1 MKQMKISILMVE
13 DNSDHALLA
22 RISLERTS
30 QMEVTVVQMPE
41 DCHAILREKEFD
53 IILLDYNLPSEN
65 GLSVLKR
72 IKRDNL
78 TDAPIVLVTG
88 HGHEKIAVEAMKA
101 GAFDYVVKSPDYPG
115 ILPNVVK
122 RVLSKFK
129 IYQDKKQMEAEI
141 VLRNKELQVLNSIS
155 EVLNQSLI
163 LEEILLGAIQRIS
176 DNLNLDTVGIYLRDG
191 RRHALTLKTG
201 LGAFEKIE
209 EFQRI
214 ELDARGV
221 KSMLIGKKSLVTD
234 CLANEASTFA
244 RTLAKQGIQSFI
256 SVPLTCKSRFLGV
269 CLAGSQD
276 KQYFA
281 ERRVDLLASIANQ
294 ISIAIENA
302 KLYSQTD
309 KLKNN
314 LENVFNSSLDM
325 IVTLSESGKIT
336 FHNEKF
342 ANVYVK
348 GKDVI
353 GRNFLELVPESLRDF
368 FSTKLQELQC
378 GKTSL
383 YETEM
388 LRKDKTSMP
397 CLISQSTLKGRGEFL
412 LVIKD
417 ISEIVR
423 LQEQLLQSEKLS
435 ALGQMI
441 AGAAHELNNPLAG
454 ILGYS
459 QLLLEEK
466 LPGRVRGDLEV
477 ILREAMR
484 CQTIVHNLLTFAR
497 KQNSKRQKVDLTE
510 MLNRVITMH
519 STQLRNVEVEV
530 TRKFAKGATEVFA
543 DDHQLQQVFSHL
555 VDNACDALRLSI
567 NKPKR
572 LTVTTRK
579 LDDIIRVEVA
589 DNGIGIPNEDRN
601 KIFDPFYTGKEVGEG
616 MGLGLSMCFGIVQ
629 SHQGKI
635 HFDGERGKGCTFV
648 VELPVLRGNP
658 DTSTFEVRNLR
669 PATTVSDI

>member
-1 MKQMKISILMVE
+1 MKISILMVE

-30 QMEVTVVQMPE
+30 QMEVTVVQMPDE
-41 DCHAILREKEFD
+41 CHAILREKKFD
-53 IILLDYNLPSEN
+53 IILLDYNLPSQN

-72 IKRDNL
+72 IKKENL

-88 HGHEKIAVEAMKA
+88 HGHEKVAVEAMKA

-122 RVLSKFK
+122 RVLSKYK
-129 IYQDKKQMEAEI
+129 IYQDKKKMEAEI

-176 DNLNLDTVGIYLRDG
+176 DNLYLDTVGIYLRDG
-191 RRHALTLKTG
+191 RKQTLTLKTG
-201 LGAFEKIE
+201 LGALDQVQ

-214 ELDARGV
+214 ELEGRGV
-221 KSMLIGKKSLVTD
+221 KNMLIGKGPLVTD
-234 CLANEASTFA
+234 CLVDEANSFA
-244 RTLAKQGIQSFI
+244 RALAGQGMQSLI
-256 SVPLTCKSRFLGV
+256 SVPLTYKSRFLGV

-276 KQYFA
+276 KDYFA
-281 ERRVDLLASIANQ
+281 ERRVNLLASIANQ

-342 ANVYVK
+342 ANVYVQ

-353 GRNFLELVPESLRDF
+353 GRDFLELVPESLRDF
-368 FSTKLQELQC
+368 FSTKLRELQC

-388 LRKDKTSMP
+388 LHKDNTPMP
-397 CLISQSTLKGRGEFL
+397 CLISQSTLRGRGEFL

-417 ISEIVR
+417 ISEIAR

-466 LPGRVRGDLEV
+466 LPGNVRGDLEV
-477 ILREAMR
+477 ILKEAMR
-484 CQTIVHNLLTFAR
+484 CQNIVRNLLTFAR
-497 KQNSKRQKVDLTE
+497 KQNSKRQQVDVNDT
-510 MLNRVITMH
+510 LNRVIALH
-519 STQLRNVEVEV
+519 SSQLKGSEVEV
-530 TRKFAKGATEVFA
+530 TRKFAEGTIQVFA
-543 DDHQLQQVFSHL
+543 DEHQLQQVFSHL
-555 VDNACDALRLSI
+555 VENAFDALRISR
-567 NKPKR
+567 KKHKR
-572 LTVTTRK
+572 LTVTTTK
-579 LDDIIRVEVA
+579 LDDVIRIEVA
-589 DNGIGIPNEDRN
+589 DNGIGIPNEDRS

-616 MGLGLSMCFGIVQ
+616 IGLGLSMCFGIVQ
-629 SHQGKI
+629 SHQGTI
-635 HFDGERGKGCTFV
+635 HFESELGEGSTFV
-648 VELPVLRGNP
+648 VALPVIQGEP

-669 PATTVSDI
+669 PATAATDA